1 MSRWDWRVSHL
12 RRSNDLAWIFLI
24 QAGVLWFSD
33 VGIPST
39 CCSTHLSHLHIS
51 GPAWQQGV
59 TWTLYSSPNVG
70 LKHCF
75 DSHHVEAPCPSICW
89 RPGYHQREVGTGSSE
104 SQKIIK
110 WGHSSNWQIGFLTF
124 LTLSHRQ
131 YIVFFFFWNI
141 SYYVF
146 RSINFH
152 NSSHHIEERILVL
165 DLI

>member
-1 MSRWDWRVSHL
+1 MGNSSHFFGQIIMSRWDWRVSHL

-104 SQKIIK
+104 SQKIIGK
-110 WGHSSNWQIGFLTF
+110 LVFLHSWLFPTDNIK
-124 LTLSHRQ
+124 
-131 YIVFFFFWNI
+131 YFFFLKYI
-141 SYYVF
+141 
-146 RSINFH
+146 
-152 NSSHHIEERILVL
+152 ILC
-165 DLI
+165 IPMYQFSQF